1 MNVNDDFTK
10 RASVIGAKDRFVP
23 SPVSGVERLMLD
35 RIGGEVARATSIVRF
50 APGSTFTEHTH
61 GGGEEFLVLDG
72 VFQDESG
79 DFPAGS
85 YVRNPPTTHHTPAS
99 REGCLLF
106 VKLWQ
111 FDPQDRTQVRID
123 TFAKAFEP
131 LGPDA
136 DIAIQ
141 PLFSDDTEAVALERW
156 SADAAV
162 QRDCPG
168 GCELLV
174 LDGQMTE
181 GGDVLTQH
189 DWLRLPA
196 GATLSATAGAKGCTV
211 WIKTGHLRTV
221 SVPPKAA

>member
-1 MNVNDDFTK
+1 MNVNDDFAK

-35 RIGGEVARATSIVRF
+35 RVGGEVARATSIVRF
-50 APGSTFTEHTH
+50 VPGSAFMEHTH

-99 REGCLLF
+99 RDGCLLF

-111 FDPQDRTQVRID
+111 FDPQDRTEVRID
-123 TFAKAFEP
+123 TSAKSFEP
-131 LGPDA
+131 LGSQTGV
-136 DIAIQ
+136 AILS
-141 PLFSDDTEAVALERW
+141 LFSDNTETVALERW
-156 SADAAV
+156 PAEASI
-162 QRDCPG
+162 QRHCPG

-174 LDGQMTE
+174 LEGQMAE
-181 GGDVLTQH
+181 NGEVFSKH

-196 GATLSATAGAKGCTV
+196 DATLSAKAGAAGCTV

-221 SVPPKAA
+221 TMPPKAA